1 MSGTSS
7 TQPGPTEAAP
17 LTPEQRKAYAE
28 IGAALATQEKV
39 RKCGHPLG
47 YTRTCYYCEME
58 RK

>member
-17 LTPEQRKAYAE
+17 LTPEQRR
-28 IGAALATQEKV
+28 AALAIQEKV

-47 YTRTCYYCEME
+47 YTRTCYYCERE